1 MTIALA
7 IKVGD
12 GVVLASDSASTL
24 IVRQPDGA
32 IGVGNVYNNAN
43 KIFNLR
49 KGLPLGVVIFGAG
62 GIGEHSMGNLIKNLR
77 TLLREAKEGDEYYL
91 DGKKYTVGD
100 VANKVKKYIYDER
113 YKPFYETWEQKP
125 NLGFFVT
132 GYSSDSNFA
141 EIYEIAITD
150 GSCNAP
156 KLLQDQASNGIS
168 FGGQPEALLRV
179 MLGFGS
185 VLPQV
190 LKDDLKIPSEQIAP
204 IMQIIQRKLQLNF
217 VQGLMP
223 IQDAINLA
231 EFLVDL
237 TIKFT
242 RYGLGPPTVGG
253 AIEIAAI
260 TRHEGFKWIKRKHYF
275 SAELNPEEQK

>member
-24 IVRQPDGA
+24 IVRQPNGT

-43 KIFNLR
+43 KIFNLCR
-49 KGLPLGVVIFGAG
+49 GLPLGIVIFGAG
-62 GIGEHSMGNLIKNLR
+62 GIGEHSMGNLVKNLR
-77 TLLREAKEGDEYYL
+77 TLLKEAKEGDDYYL
-91 DGKKYTVGD
+91 DSKKYTVED
-100 VANKVKKYIYDER
+100 VANKVKKYIYDEK

-125 NLGFFVT
+125 NLGLFLT
-132 GYSSDSNFA
+132 GYSSDSNFP
-141 EIYEIAITD
+141 EIYEITITE
-150 GSCNAP
+150 GSCSVP
-156 KLLQDQASNGIS
+156 KLLQDQTSSGIS
-168 FGGQPEALLRV
+168 FGGQPEALVRV
-179 MLGFGS
+179 MSGFGLA
-185 VLPQV
+185 LPQV
-190 LKDDLKIPSEQIAP
+190 LKDDLKIPSEQIGP
-204 IMQIIQRKLQLNF
+204 IMQIIQSKLQLNF

-223 IQDAINLA
+223 IQDAIDLA

-237 TIKFT
+237 AIKFT

-253 AIEIAAI
+253 PIEIAAI
-260 TRHEGFKWIKRKHYF
+260 TRYERFKWIKRKHYF